1 MLYAILVLFGWAVI
15 YSSVYTDEGKSI
27 FNTTVNSG
35 KQFQWIVA
43 CAIIGAIILIVD
55 SRFYVTF
62 AYPIYGLIVLFVTSV
77 IFFGSVVKGH
87 RIFGL
92 FAGAFPRGA

>member
-62 AYPIYGLIVLFVTSV
+62 AYLRAYSIVCYLSNFLWLS
-77 IFFGSVVKGH
+77 SKG
-87 RIFGL
+87 
-92 FAGAFPRGA
+92 PS